1 MSKKVP
7 FTTREEIN
15 NPKLGLN
22 DGDKSWNWKPT
33 KGDSTASLQS
43 LAEDLPIIKDDIEYT
58 RNDVS
63 IPSPWANIIFFDSLL
78 QSNSS
83 EFGGLS
89 KQATKD
95 WRALLA
101 IMALKDIW
109 NIDVKID
116 SVNMIKD
123 GKGFSDKEFC
133 KNICAMKPRNQFL
146 SNSDCWNIFHLI
158 KIDNC
163 TIGVLTNSFL
173 ICSAYKEN
181 FLEHD
186 YKYATEYL
194 KNLGFMDEKFN
205 FIDPTD
211 KIKKDFSLLVYMISY
226 CEKLKDLLKA
236 TSENKTTEIFID
248 KICSLLDN
256 FEEELRFGLSSEQT
270 SKCNAITNQGS
281 GRLYIFEESEFNIHD
296 VYDLFKSIKLKAID
310 IAVIEDIV
318 VDKNRNVLLDKIGE
332 SIGKIEQSGKVE
344 FLNCDE
350 YNIVTNEKI
359 FLKNITLI
367 DCLMGKIP
375 FEKFMIGPVLSNGID
390 EDRRYY
396 CCIPPIREELFN
408 MFDSEYDVLD
418 NIEIEGDYERGID
431 VRITFVINGNEA
443 VRSRHYDC
451 ENYMYIEDASIPFIA
466 IWPYAD
472 ITVKS
477 DGDSN
482 ERLRAWNDFY
492 IAEEYCV
499 DNMECCSVAIK
510 SRGDLSEPEK
520 ATLRDNKADKKNQKN
535 MRRYISHKKSLP
547 TYIRVS
553 RKNNM
558 DAQED
563 LGIILLSKPD
573 IRKSISK
580 DYQVY
585 VGMDFGTTSTTA
597 FCDENIGDKKEKFIK
612 FGVMKAMNNV
622 DTATDVVHF
631 SKKFIEM
638 EDAFGDDNNGC
649 CIIYQS
655 QKTDEPAMDFV
666 PLEYVSHRYYPSM
679 FKTNV
684 KDNKFDVIKHSL
696 LNGNIIFDSSMVDE
710 NINRNLKWGRHGDKQ
725 LAMKGYLS
733 QFMTEV
739 AFTLAKE
746 GVGSIKWRFS
756 YPTALSKSERIRF
769 RDDVNSISDKIN
781 NSTGVSSEVEG
792 IYTESI
798 VAAKFHSVAQ
808 PYICIDIGGG
818 STDVSLWNGQLND
831 NSELVN
837 LMQFSI
843 GIAARK
849 IFTEALANLIIN
861 CKDIND
867 RSRLNLQTHI
877 GKIDNIYR
885 DLIRK
890 TNEKISPSKQVVS
903 ASTDSVKQIM
913 EDFGREIESLIQN
926 NGQDIMDWVMA
937 PAICEES
944 ASDNFFKYIITGF
957 YGILYY
963 TVLSMKQIKTQFLNI
978 HDIKIMFAGNGAN
991 IYTWLKRY
999 FRSSDQGE
1007 KVFEIAMHKLTE
1019 RELGLN
1025 INYAFDFKAEELKTE
1040 AACGLLRMTEDT
1052 SVSEQNV
1059 ITVCGDTMKVE
1070 YNDGRKK
1077 VLNSDYN
1084 LAEDNDLEDF
1094 FGPNENKSISNIII
1108 DYNEHSDVMKDFIYT
1123 LNEYILKD
1131 NSDIDLKLS
1140 SISEHEMRRMLRNVM
1155 RQNVSNN
1162 TLAPAF
1168 ILELESLLTILA
1180 GYDKDAVITDD

>member
-33 KGDSTASLQS
+33 KGDSIASLQS

-451 ENYMYIEDASIPFIA
+451 ENYM
-466 IWPYAD
+466 
-472 ITVKS
+472 
-477 DGDSN
+477 
-482 ERLRAWNDFY
+482 
-492 IAEEYCV
+492 
-499 DNMECCSVAIK
+499 
-510 SRGDLSEPEK
+510 
-520 ATLRDNKADKKNQKN
+520 
-535 MRRYISHKKSLP
+535 
-547 TYIRVS
+547 
-553 RKNNM
+553 
-558 DAQED
+558 
-563 LGIILLSKPD
+563 
-573 IRKSISK
+573 
-580 DYQVY
+580 
-585 VGMDFGTTSTTA
+585 
-597 FCDENIGDKKEKFIK
+597 
-612 FGVMKAMNNV
+612 
-622 DTATDVVHF
+622 
-631 SKKFIEM
+631 
-638 EDAFGDDNNGC
+638 
-649 CIIYQS
+649 
-655 QKTDEPAMDFV
+655 
-666 PLEYVSHRYYPSM
+666 
-679 FKTNV
+679 
-684 KDNKFDVIKHSL
+684 
-696 LNGNIIFDSSMVDE
+696 
-710 NINRNLKWGRHGDKQ
+710 
-725 LAMKGYLS
+725 
-733 QFMTEV
+733 
-739 AFTLAKE
+739 
-746 GVGSIKWRFS
+746 
-756 YPTALSKSERIRF
+756 
-769 RDDVNSISDKIN
+769 
-781 NSTGVSSEVEG
+781 
-792 IYTESI
+792 
-798 VAAKFHSVAQ
+798 
-808 PYICIDIGGG
+808 
-818 STDVSLWNGQLND
+818 
-831 NSELVN
+831 
-837 LMQFSI
+837 
-843 GIAARK
+843 
-849 IFTEALANLIIN
+849 
-861 CKDIND
+861 
-867 RSRLNLQTHI
+867 
-877 GKIDNIYR
+877 
-885 DLIRK
+885 
-890 TNEKISPSKQVVS
+890 
-903 ASTDSVKQIM
+903 
-913 EDFGREIESLIQN
+913 
-926 NGQDIMDWVMA
+926 
-937 PAICEES
+937 
-944 ASDNFFKYIITGF
+944 
-957 YGILYY
+957 
-963 TVLSMKQIKTQFLNI
+963 
-978 HDIKIMFAGNGAN
+978 
-991 IYTWLKRY
+991 
-999 FRSSDQGE
+999 
-1007 KVFEIAMHKLTE
+1007 
-1019 RELGLN
+1019 
-1025 INYAFDFKAEELKTE
+1025 
-1040 AACGLLRMTEDT
+1040 
-1052 SVSEQNV
+1052 
-1059 ITVCGDTMKVE
+1059 
-1070 YNDGRKK
+1070 
-1077 VLNSDYN
+1077 
-1084 LAEDNDLEDF
+1084 
-1094 FGPNENKSISNIII
+1094 
-1108 DYNEHSDVMKDFIYT
+1108 
-1123 LNEYILKD
+1123 
-1131 NSDIDLKLS
+1131 
-1140 SISEHEMRRMLRNVM
+1140 
-1155 RQNVSNN
+1155 
-1162 TLAPAF
+1162 
-1168 ILELESLLTILA
+1168 
-1180 GYDKDAVITDD
+1180 